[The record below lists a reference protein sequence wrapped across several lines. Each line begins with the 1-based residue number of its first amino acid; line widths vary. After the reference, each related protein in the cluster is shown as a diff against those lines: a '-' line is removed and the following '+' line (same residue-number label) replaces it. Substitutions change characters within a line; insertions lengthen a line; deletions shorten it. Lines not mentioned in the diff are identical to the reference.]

1 MEKRLHKTDLG
12 TITYW
17 ISYASDTEAGV
28 AVQKDSCADT
38 AEELTFEPDAAASV
52 TSARLNQSI
61 HKMRI
66 SEAPWLIFLPGLSAD
81 HRLFNRQLSYFA
93 ETMNCFVWDP
103 PAHGKS
109 RPFKLSFSMDDL
121 ASMLH
126 EILLAEQIVNPILI
140 GQSMGGYVS
149 QAFLSLFP
157 GYAKGFISIDSA
169 PLARSYY
176 RAWEIA
182 TLKHTKTMY
191 RSIPWP
197 MLQRMTAKGCST
209 TLYGQSLMRKILGQ
223 YQKQEFC
230 NLVSH
235 GYKILAEAIEKTEG
249 ETSSNPFGR
258 PNCPTLLLWGKNDQ
272 AAMAKKFNQKWA
284 LETGLSFV
292 EIPHAGHNSNTDAPN
307 EVNRDI
313 EIFVA
318 ELNR

>member
-28 AVQKDSCADT
+28 AVQEDSCADT

-52 TSARLNQSI
+52 TSARLNQSM

-66 SEAPWLIFLPGLSAD
+66 PEAPWLVFLPGLSAD

-169 PLARSYY
+169 PLARS
-176 RAWEIA
+176 
-182 TLKHTKTMY
+182 
-191 RSIPWP
+191 
-197 MLQRMTAKGCST
+197 
-209 TLYGQSLMRKILGQ
+209 
-223 YQKQEFC
+223 
-230 NLVSH
+230 
-235 GYKILAEAIEKTEG
+235 
-249 ETSSNPFGR
+249 
-258 PNCPTLLLWGKNDQ
+258 
-272 AAMAKKFNQKWA
+272 
-284 LETGLSFV
+284 
-292 EIPHAGHNSNTDAPN
+292 
-307 EVNRDI
+307 
-313 EIFVA
+313 
-318 ELNR
+318 